1 MFHQVFNIV
10 FIRFYQLKILNK
22 ANIDWQW
29 IKIGIRC
36 LRIMLKCEI
45 SKIKNMQINHVIYV
59 FKLIKQLEGCHQ
71 RSLMV
76 EQNIKTS
83 LFSSFILALI
93 DILDTALKEKWIFVV
108 KNERFGQI
116 IYSDTPVFSIS
127 EQSYLKGTR

>member
-1 MFHQVFNIV
+1 
-10 FIRFYQLKILNK
+10 
-22 ANIDWQW
+22 
-29 IKIGIRC
+29 
-36 LRIMLKCEI
+36 MLKCEI

-93 DILDTALKEKWIFVV
+93 DILDTALKEK
-108 KNERFGQI
+108 
-116 IYSDTPVFSIS
+116 
-127 EQSYLKGTR
+127 